1 MELRGSG
8 VSEAEVVSLLKDCI
22 AVVTKKHGARQPSKE
37 VVHFSSQFQPA
48 DDLEKMFPGLCVC
61 VYVCMC
67 AYVCMCGYIYM
78 YACICMWICTYVL
91 MCVGILCMY
100 RYVYSMCVCIHV
112 CICAHY
118 ACVCVCVCIIRQN
131 KCVGYEVD
139 PLVLDVT

>member
-67 AYVCMCGYIYM
+67 VCVYVCMCVCVHTCACVGAYTCMHAYVCGYVHMCLCVWAYYACTGMCTVCVCAYM
-78 YACICMWICTYVL
+78 YVFVHIM
-91 MCVGILCMY
+91 
-100 RYVYSMCVCIHV
+100 H
-112 CICAHY
+112 
-118 ACVCVCVCIIRQN
+118 VCVCVCALYVRTS
-131 KCVGYEVD
+131 V
-139 PLVLDVT
+139 